1 MDADP
6 FAPLGAAPEALEL
19 PEAAASWQA
28 ELPAPEE
35 PPEAWRHPRLGMPV
49 YGWTYRD
56 AEQRPLFRVFRFN
69 LPDGRKEFS
78 PLTYG
83 TAKGQRR
90 WHWKAPP
97 APRPLYGLA
106 ELAARPEAPVIL
118 CEGEKAAGAAAALF
132 PEHVAATWPG
142 GSSGTGKADWRPLE
156 GRHVIIWRDND
167 TPGAEAADKLRK
179 ALAAAGAAYVGVVV
193 IPADWPEKW
202 DLADALPPDVT
213 AETLRQMVAE
223 AEAQAAAP
231 QAENAPNM
239 PRPFYMRASGVW
251 WQAEPMEGGRD
262 VVQPV
267 HVCGPL
273 RVVAATNN
281 GTGQAW
287 GALLEWEDADGRQ
300 HQWAMPRAM
309 LAGDGQE
316 VRSHLLDGGL
326 FLGSGRKAREKLA
339 EYLTRANPPDRVRVV
354 SRIGWHGG
362 EGRRVFVLPDAT
374 MGRLAG
380 ERVMLQTERPDAL
393 PPLHQSGTLAEWQSE
408 LAALAVGNSRLGF
421 ALAVAFAAPLA
432 ALIGAEGGG
441 FHLRGPSSVGK
452 STALHVAGSVWGGG
466 GLRGWCRS
474 WRTTDNSLEAVAAAH
489 CDLLLCLDEMGEA
502 GAETVGSAAY
512 MLANGAGKGRAG
524 RDGSA
529 RRVAEWRTLFL
540 STGEEGIADR
550 MAEARGGAK
559 RARAGQEVRVLDIPA
574 EAGPHGLFE
583 TLHHHPG
590 AGAIADALKAV
601 AARCYGTAGRAWLH
615 ILADDPEGMARDA
628 REVVAAF
635 LAAHVPKDAAGQ
647 VRRAAGRFAL
657 AAAAGELATASGLL
671 PWPAGE
677 AEKAAAACFAAWRG
691 ARQAGNGAAE
701 DAAAVAAVRGFIGAH
716 AESRFQL
723 LGTGG
728 DAEARL
734 VVNRAGWRKREGEGW
749 QFLILPDTWRGE
761 VVAGMDAKAAADA
774 LRRAGYLIPQE
785 HGRLQR
791 AERVGLS
798 GPVRVYVIRDTI
810 LAGEV
815 GK

>member
-1 MDADP
+1 MAANP
-6 FAPLGAAPEALEL
+6 FAPLGDAPEVQDV
-19 PEAAASWQA
+19 PEAAATWQP
-28 ELPAPEE
+28 EMPAPEE
-35 PPEAWRHPRLGMPV
+35 PPKVWRHPRLGLPV
-49 YGWTYRD
+49 CGWTYRD
-56 AEQRPLFRVFRFN
+56 AAGRPLCRVFRFN
-69 LPDGRKEFS
+69 ATDGGKEFL

-83 TAKGQRR
+83 TSKGQRR
-90 WHWKAPP
+90 WHWKAPA

-106 ELAARPEAPVIL
+106 ELAARPEAPVII
-118 CEGEKAAGAAAALF
+118 CEGEKAADAAAALF
-132 PEHVAATWPG
+132 PEHVAVSWQG
-142 GSSGTGKADWRPLE
+142 GSGATDKVDWRPLE
-156 GRHVIIWRDND
+156 GRRVAIWPDHD
-167 TPGAEAADKLRK
+167 APGAEAAGKLRK
-179 ALAAAGAAYVGVVV
+179 ALVEAGAASVAVVV

-202 DLADALPPDVT
+202 DLADALPPAAT
-213 AETLRQMVAE
+213 AETLRLMLAD
-223 AEAQAAAP
+223 AAA
-231 QAENAPNM
+231 EMKAPDVPSL
-239 PRPFYMRASGVW
+239 PRPFHMRDSGVW
-251 WQAEPMEGGRD
+251 WQAEATEGGREPPP
-262 VVQPV
+262 PV

-281 GTGQAW
+281 GSGQAW

-309 LAGDGQE
+309 LAGDGKE

-354 SRIGWHGG
+354 SRIGWHGA

-374 MGRLAG
+374 MGRLVG

-421 ALAVAFAAPLA
+421 SLAVAFAAPLA

-502 GAETVGSAAY
+502 GAETVASAAY

-559 RARAGQEVRVLDIPA
+559 RTRAGQEVRVLDIPA
-574 EAGPHGLFE
+574 AAGPHGLFE
-583 TLHHHPG
+583 TLHDHPG
-590 AGAIADALKAV
+590 AGALADALKAAV
-601 AARCYGTAGRAWLH
+601 ARCYGTAGRAWLQ

-635 LAAHVPKDAAGQ
+635 LAANVPKDAAGQ

-657 AAAAGELATASGLL
+657 AAAAGELAAASDLL
-671 PWPAGE
+671 PWPPGE

-691 ARQAGNGAAE
+691 ARQGGDGAAE
-701 DAAAVAAVRGFIGAH
+701 DAAAVAAVRAFIGAH
-716 AESRFQL
+716 AESRFQT
-723 LGTGG
+723 LGTEG
-728 DAEARL
+728 DAAAGL
-734 VVNRAGWRKREGEGW
+734 VVNRAGWRKRDGTGW
-749 QFLILPDTWRGE
+749 QFLILPEAWRSE
-761 VVAGMDAKAAADA
+761 VVPGMDPQAAANA
-774 LRRAGYLIPQE
+774 LKRADFLIPQE

-798 GPVRVYVIRDTI
+798 KPVRVYVIRDTI
-810 LAGEV
+810 LAGEMLQ
-815 GK
+815 

>member
-1 MDADP
+1 MNADP
-6 FAPLGAAPEALEL
+6 FALLGATPDKAPPGKPAADGGAIFPAPLPL
-19 PEAAASWQA
+19 PEGIRHRLHGEPSQVWRYLDAAGSLSFA
-28 ELPAPEE
+28 
-35 PPEAWRHPRLGMPV
+35 V
-49 YGWTYRD
+49 C
-56 AEQRPLFRVFRFN
+56 RFDTG
-69 LPDGRKEFS
+69 PGKKEVV
-78 PLTYG
+78 PYVCG
-83 TAKGQRR
+83 PQG
-90 WHWKAPP
+90 WHWKAPA

-106 ELAARPEAPVIL
+106 SLAARPEAAVIL
-118 CEGEKAAGAAAALF
+118 CEGEKATDAAAVLF
-132 PEHVAATWPG
+132 PEYVAATWP
-142 GSSGTGKADWRPLE
+142 SGAKAVAKADWRPLA
-156 GRHVIIWRDND
+156 GRHVIIWPDHD
-167 TPGAEAADKLRK
+167 APGLEAAEALRK
-179 ALAAAGAAYVGVVV
+179 ALAGAGAASVAVVA
-193 IPADWPEKW
+193 IPTDWPEAW
-202 DLADALPPDVT
+202 DLADALPPYVT
-213 AETLRQMVAE
+213 AETLRQMVADS
-223 AEAQAAAP
+223 AAQAVPP

-251 WQAEPMEGGRD
+251 WQAEATEGGRD
-262 VVQPV
+262 AVAPV

-273 RVVAATNN
+273 RVMAATNN
-281 GTGQAW
+281 GAGQAW
-287 GALLEWEDADGRQ
+287 GALLEWEDADGRK

-316 VRSHLLDGGL
+316 VRSQLLDCGL

-354 SRIGWHGG
+354 SRIGWHGA
-362 EGRRVFVLPDAT
+362 EGRRVFVLPDGF

-380 ERVMLQTERPDAL
+380 ERVMLQTERPEAL
-393 PPLHQSGTLAEWQSE
+393 PPLQQSGTLAEWQSD

-421 ALAVAFAAPLA
+421 ALSVAFAAPLA

-452 STALHVAGSVWGGG
+452 STALHAAGSVWGGG

-502 GAETVGSAAY
+502 TAEAVSSAAY

-559 RARAGQEVRVLDIPA
+559 RTRAGQEVRVLDIPA

-583 TLHHHPG
+583 TLHNYAG
-590 AGAIADALKAV
+590 AGAMADGLKEV
-601 AARCYGTAGRAWLH
+601 AARCYGTAGRIWLQA
-615 ILADDPEGMARDA
+615 LADDPEGMARDA

-657 AAAAGELATASGLL
+657 AAAAGELAAASGLL
-671 PWPAGE
+671 PWPPGE
-677 AEKAAAACFAAWRG
+677 AEKAAATCFAAWRG
-691 ARQAGNGAAE
+691 ARQGGIGAAE

-716 AESRFQL
+716 AESRFQT
-723 LGTGG
+723 LGKEG
-728 DAEARL
+728 DAEVPEARL
-734 VVNRAGWRKREGEGW
+734 VVNRAGWRKRDGEGW
-749 QFLILPDTWRGE
+749 QFLILPDTWKSE
-761 VVAGMDAKAAADA
+761 VVTGMDPQAAADA
-774 LRRAGYLIPQE
+774 LKRAGFLIPQG
-785 HGRLQR
+785 HDRLQR
-791 AERVGLS
+791 AERVGHS
-798 GPVRVYVIRDTI
+798 KPVRVYVIRDTI
-810 LAGEV
+810 LSGEAV
-815 GK
+815 K